1 MECIRS
7 CSGFS
12 CVGYLTELKMEVS
25 KELFRSLGSNI
36 AKIYEICGTF
46 SFFFP
51 PSQPEWKIIFMSLQL
66 ISYSSS
72 RKALLPMQ
80 PSFTPALA
88 SASASPRC
96 LPPASQVGGGTVT
109 RHGILQCALSKL
121 MSLPHEFP
129 AQNKKITRH
138 RL

>member
-51 PSQPEWKIIFMSLQL
+51 PLTTRMENNI
-66 ISYSSS
+66 YESS
-72 RKALLPMQ
+72 A
-80 PSFTPALA
+80 
-88 SASASPRC
+88 
-96 LPPASQVGGGTVT
+96 
-109 RHGILQCALSKL
+109 HILQQL
-121 MSLPHEFP
+121 
-129 AQNKKITRH
+129 
-138 RL
+138 